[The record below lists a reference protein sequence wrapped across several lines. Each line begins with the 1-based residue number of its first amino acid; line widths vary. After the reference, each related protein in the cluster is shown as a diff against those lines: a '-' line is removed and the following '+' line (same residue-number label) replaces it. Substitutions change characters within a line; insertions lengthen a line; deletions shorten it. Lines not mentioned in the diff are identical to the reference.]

1 MARKTKYLDIYVN
14 DLIKHMK
21 SGNSFTSF
29 ASKIGVNIDT
39 LYEWERKYPEF
50 SEAKKTAFAHS
61 QAFWEDLGLKMAI
74 NGNAQVWKFNM
85 KNRFGWVESPPTNTE
100 GTKEIRL
107 AYSNS
112 NSSPIDIH
120 LDLQDFDL

>member
-1 MARKTKYLDIYVN
+1 MGRKTKYLREYKQK
-14 DLIKHMK
+14 LEEHMEK
-21 SGNSFTSF
+21 GNSYTSF
-29 ASKIGVNIDT
+29 AASIGVHIDT
-39 LYEWERKYPEF
+39 LYEWEKKFPEF
-50 SEAKKTAFAHS
+50 SEAKKTAFTHS